1 MLSTWRK
8 SPSKLLKYSQK
19 IRFPEK
25 LKGTKLEKWADYW
38 KNLVID
44 YRQMLQELRSDIQDE
59 PMKALKWSLVIAT
72 MYALAKNNPNEMEF
86 KDTIKRMGN
95 EIALVNE
102 DCLNPKSID
111 HLRFIDMCYNQ
122 GVIHYRSFGLV
133 SFMYTSDLSE
143 SCDLYKAHCKYMQP
157 TYFSLPSK
165 IIDVGLM
172 GRWWNI
178 YIKTTNY
185 DVNYNNL

>member
-1 MLSTWRK
+1 MLRNWRTTPIK
-8 SPSKLLKYSQK
+8 ALKYSENIK
-19 IRFPEK
+19 FPEK
-25 LKGTKLEKWADYW
+25 LKGTILEKWADYW

-59 PMKALKWSLVIAT
+59 PIKAFKWAVGLTAVYT
-72 MYALAKNNPNEMEF
+72 LAKNNPDERDF
-86 KDTIKRMGN
+86 KDTLKRKGN
-95 EIALVNE
+95 EVALVNE

-122 GVIHYRSFGLV
+122 GIIHYRSFGIV
-133 SFMYTSDLSE
+133 SVMYTSELSE
-143 SCDLYKAHCKYMQP
+143 ACDLYKAHCKYMQP
-157 TYFSLPSK
+157 TYLGLPSK

-172 GRWWNI
+172 GKWWNI